1 MVQRKH
7 FAAAKDVPTKSKTG
21 SMYEAWARVK
31 LTYAAVMDLQ
41 IKSEMEECVLG
52 MGQSANDGA
61 MMDALI
67 QQK

>member
-1 MVQRKH
+1 
-7 FAAAKDVPTKSKTG
+7 
-21 SMYEAWARVK
+21 MYEAWARVK

-52 MGQSANDGA
+52 MGQSANDGV